1 LSQKSSESELSKS
14 ASAKSMDSKTV
25 DAAAEVQQKA
35 AEALRAEE
43 KAPGKPAP
51 ETCRGVPSSVIRKR
65 L

>member
-1 LSQKSSESELSKS
+1 
-14 ASAKSMDSKTV
+14 MDSKTV

-35 AEALRAEE
+35 AEALKAEE